1 MTGSAGSA
9 ETVKSA
15 KTAGS
20 VIITESVKLNGRT
33 ERADDRDKFL
43 SKPSGLNSEVLAD
56 TATATPTT
64 ATPKRGYL
72 FVDKYRPQ
80 ALHHVL
86 GHEKAKAEL
95 LRWFTQDRSA
105 SPVLLSGATG
115 IGKTSLAHTFI
126 LSRNLVLRDVRSLPG
141 DFLETFN
148 QLLYDARCASTGIVV
163 DEVDNMDAGERTKM
177 LAVLKER
184 YRKPQP
190 PPVVICVCTD
200 HHDKSLQSL
209 KTFSTLVSMYKPFGD
224 VNKDVRL
231 LLKRTAAEENM
242 SLSASAMKHIET
254 TSNGDFRSALN
265 MMQLGKKRK
274 ASVNSV
280 ATRETS
286 AKSRETSANSASSM
300 DTFVTPFEGANRVLT
315 TSTTTVTESESV
327 EEIVFNA
334 GADDIHMMKLLVHE
348 NYPSLHL
355 DDDFQSVITQ
365 SELFSVLDTFDS
377 HRSHALTALSV
388 SCFVNGTVALHSA
401 RVRPDRKLRFP
412 AYFKLLSKTRN
423 KKRAFDVDKD
433 VGIGAVK
440 PLKNKKTHVVK

>member
-1 MTGSAGSA
+1 
-9 ETVKSA
+9 
-15 KTAGS
+15 
-20 VIITESVKLNGRT
+20 
-33 ERADDRDKFL
+33 
-43 SKPSGLNSEVLAD
+43 
-56 TATATPTT
+56 
-64 ATPKRGYL
+64 
-72 FVDKYRPQ
+72 
-80 ALHHVL
+80 
-86 GHEKAKAEL
+86 
-95 LRWFTQDRSA
+95 
-105 SPVLLSGATG
+105 VLLSGATG

-126 LSRNLVLRDVRSLPG
+126 LSRNLILRDVRSLPG
-141 DFLETFN
+141 DFLETLN

-163 DEVDNMDAGERTKM
+163 DEVDNMDSGERSKM

-200 HHDKSLQSL
+200 HYDKSLQSL

-265 MMQLGKKRK
+265 MMQLGNKRK
-274 ASVNSV
+274 AIGVSGGVVS
-280 ATRETS
+280 RETS
-286 AKSRETSANSASSM
+286 AKSGRSM

-315 TSTTTVTESESV
+315 TSTTTVTGTESV
-327 EEIVFNA
+327 EEIVFNT

-355 DDDFQSVITQ
+355 DDDLESVITQ

-377 HRSHALTALSV
+377 HQSHALSALSV
-388 SCFVNGTVALHSA
+388 SCFVHGTVALHST
-401 RVRPDRKLRFP
+401 RIRPDRKLRFP

-423 KKRAFDVDKD
+423 KRRAFDVDKD
-433 VGIGAVK
+433 VGIGAIK
-440 PLKNKKTHVVK
+440 PLKNKKTHVLK